1 MNILLQPH
9 SLSLVGSMNH
19 VIIMADNEVS
29 FVLSDSG
36 GNAIVKHVYA
46 PSETGRIEVDLKN
59 IILPLLTF
67 KLQDVSSPYQ
77 QSGIAKSF
85 SVTVTETGGGETKS
99 FSFTVIRAGVDHFD
113 GDAESF
119 LTQNFLTWQP
129 NVKPVT
135 YYTPEFLT
143 YYAVVMATIRCKA
156 YFEDGTTQTI
166 DLAQIPAGECW
177 TVPVQYAVIA
187 GKVGDKLPQYYEVWA
202 ENASGSRL
210 TYIQRYVASDMR
222 SEEEEWILFE
232 NSLGGID
239 TFRAYGDSE
248 NTAKHTHNVAEIE
261 ETYEEYRVDTT
272 REYKKNTGYLGNR
285 ERAWLLDF
293 FPSTGKYV
301 YTDNFIRRIVVTES
315 DVSYNA
321 KKLPSDYSFTYKY
334 ADAQPYLNLPRAE
347 LPQKVLNIKVPDLGS
362 FTVAPRLAEF
372 PHLTLSGG
380 ALFPVENPYS
390 DQWNVTTAGAI
401 LDYIVNGIVE
411 NYSGDGGIGHT
422 HPNINLLNSMRLAED
437 YLLVNGNKIKAGYA
451 DKAKDL
457 AEDSLI
463 WKKFLRKDKED
474 VASKVIT
481 FLEGIISKAVSIFH
495 AGWKTATYDG
505 DTLFDHGARVGKDG
519 DAVLDS
525 LFVRKFISAP
535 KFVFNEIN
543 VTKAEQW
550 NTNAY
555 GTIECVDTQSRLITL
570 HLEENEYGSVE
581 VGDIC
586 RGIFADIDD
595 AYKSDGNTE
604 GDLDDCNFVVHR
616 GFFTTYF
623 TVEKIVTSKRGQCV
637 FQYRKRSA
645 DTPDPCAY
653 MDFAQYGS
661 FTDSSRQSSMYLSSR
676 GHSYIEVL
684 DGVNNWEI
692 QPQNRVCRYGWL
704 GNLTIE
710 NDDGARQNLSGNG
723 LFAQNHVYFGGDIIK
738 LSNISDLED
747 LQKMAGAY
755 DVSLS
760 RYQGVIT
767 VDDMGNVLGGLYT
780 LADAKDDS
788 GSTIQVK
795 QWQLSTAVFV
805 RKGQDILLEED
816 PGNEL
821 VTEGHYR
828 VTAFGDGCECEIANS
843 TVYITSIKNLRD
855 GIANTEDEIDYDAM
869 RKMRGCRVSIVVEL
883 EGKTAKT
890 IEFPVRISHDPLP
903 FLACDLDNEHSSV
916 SWNTKAQEYT
926 GFPVISVASLMHYNE
941 LWQVD
946 KDSHINGLPDGLKAD
961 VSFPGSGSK
970 DNKKMVVSITTDGT
984 KTGDFLATRDGRFV
998 GTKHDIS
1005 VHIIG
1010 TYAGARYEYNKVLT
1024 IDRLADTTVYE
1035 LIPSSSSIVMDK
1047 GKNLSV
1053 NRLTCEVWATSS
1065 DDKRYK
1071 VEDLSAAGLE
1081 IKYCKGDGTPDTAYD
1096 TYVSVTN
1103 ADKSVTF
1110 GLFDKASGEKLDV
1123 ESVPIVAWG
1132 EDGET
1137 AEITSS
1143 VCYSSVTNSSTQ
1155 PDDGTFTLNFV
1166 PRLSQGSYLWCRE
1179 ITTYIYKKNTS
1190 LNTSSTRYWV
1200 SRIGYDGD
1208 TGDGIHVAYATSS
1221 DGRSNFSTTWFSGAT
1236 YIGINVSQQW
1246 NDPTS
1251 YTQYEWSRIKGEP
1264 GDPGTPATYYEARF
1278 SEQRAAVYVEQG
1290 FETGYVSVSFKGS
1303 FYLVE
1308 GDSATKASGSG
1319 LGLKLE
1325 FLNET
1330 GGVVVTRTASVDGS
1344 SFSFVNSSKLDI
1356 QSNYRNQGTSKITSC
1371 RYTVTCNDGRDAKSG
1386 VVPIGFNAGSV
1397 FYHTDTEFE
1406 SLLQDELGNVSEF
1419 RQTLD
1424 GFTMQGKEI
1433 HITANYKMVLE
1444 SGNNIVINGSN
1455 FKVNEDGTIEA
1466 TNGKFSGEI
1475 TASSGKIGPFSI
1487 GPDGL
1492 YNGDYTK
1499 WFGGDANF
1507 VHIGKNSI
1515 WLEQAIGYNAAA
1527 NVAHLKVGIGEG
1539 SDPTSQG
1546 DQDAYC
1552 ASAMYIYRQMNSA
1565 TDVYRPAV
1573 QIISDNV
1580 VNRDIALRVVGGVQ
1594 VYGGIMERGY
1604 SMEYRKSSDA
1614 NMLDLSF
1621 GTRFLL
1627 YTSLTSKPSF
1637 FIPTLS
1643 DLRKQL
1649 GITSTSQAFCV
1660 RISVTARKDTNQ
1672 MYIATAYKST
1682 SSVSRYESGYL
1693 VNNDGGE
1700 WESSQRSMQA
1710 GDCLVFDL
1718 CYTSSTGYYAQLVSV
1733 QD

>member
-1 MNILLQPH
+1 M
-9 SLSLVGSMNH
+9 
-19 VIIMADNEVS
+19 
-29 FVLSDSG
+29 
-36 GNAIVKHVYA
+36 
-46 PSETGRIEVDLKN
+46 
-59 IILPLLTF
+59 
-67 KLQDVSSPYQ
+67 
-77 QSGIAKSF
+77 
-85 SVTVTETGGGETKS
+85 
-99 FSFTVIRAGVDHFD
+99 
-113 GDAESF
+113 
-119 LTQNFLTWQP
+119 
-129 NVKPVT
+129 
-135 YYTPEFLT
+135 
-143 YYAVVMATIRCKA
+143 
-156 YFEDGTTQTI
+156 
-166 DLAQIPAGECW
+166 
-177 TVPVQYAVIA
+177 
-187 GKVGDKLPQYYEVWA
+187 
-202 ENASGSRL
+202 
-210 TYIQRYVASDMR
+210 
-222 SEEEEWILFE
+222 
-232 NSLGGID
+232 
-239 TFRAYGDSE
+239 
-248 NTAKHTHNVAEIE
+248 AEIE